1 MLEKLDRM
9 LKLARDINSI
19 LKRIESRG
27 KNRHINSVPSDDV
40 KDSKIIEEVDT
51 VNKDNDVEASVEFSL
66 PIPDDTHVHGV
77 VVILNMRQRLILC

>member
-40 KDSKIIEEVDT
+40 RGSKIVEVDIIH
-51 VNKDNDVEASVEFSL
+51 NDVDVEESVKSSL
-66 PIPDDTHVHGV
+66 SIADDTH
-77 VVILNMRQRLILC
+77 IYELSLIHI